1 MSYRQSSKR
10 ERLIDWMRH
19 GDPEQVPVLFSP
31 GFEVAASY
39 LGKDEGEV
47 TWADAIWT
55 AEETGTHNFAH
66 LHSPL
71 PHEAVPFLDDVHLRD
86 EWDANEEGIRRL
98 TTWLETPAGTL
109 KSVQEFPPDTG
120 AYHREFLVKG
130 EKDLEVLACFIR
142 RTTDEIVVNP
152 AVRRQVEE
160 TLLHTKQ
167 QAGEVFPGCLWVFCP
182 AVELTSC
189 YYMDQATA
197 IYALYDHQDLME
209 ELMALHWRMTEIWM
223 EIGARA
229 GVDIY
234 GYAINGYEWLNPDL
248 YERYMI
254 PQARRLNA
262 IAAAQGR
269 LSWIHTCGKMKR
281 IAAGDAYQRMGVD
294 IVESLSAP
302 PSGDVDDL
310 AATRRAIGPDITTR
324 GAINCELLYSDDLA
338 AVRARTADV
347 LEATLGF
354 RHMVGDTNGSYP
366 AYAWANIKAVID
378 TVRDQGRLFE

>member
-1 MSYRQSSKR
+1 MSLSDSTKR
-10 ERLIDWMRH
+10 ERLLDWMRY

-47 TWADAIWT
+47 TWADAIRT

-66 LHSPL
+66 LHGPL
-71 PHEAVPFLDDVHLRD
+71 PHEAVPFLDDIHLRD
-86 EWDANEEGIRRL
+86 EWDRTEEGIRRL

-109 KSVQEFPPDTG
+109 KSVQEFPPNAG

-142 RTTDEIVVNP
+142 RTTDEIVANP

-167 QAGEVFPGCLWVFCP
+167 QARDVFPGCLWVFCP

-197 IYALYDHQDLME
+197 IYALYDRQDLME
-209 ELMALHWRMTEIWM
+209 ELMALHWRTTEIWM
-223 EIGARA
+223 EVGART

-234 GYAINGYEWLNPDL
+234 GYAVNGYEWLNPDL

-254 PQARRLNA
+254 PQATRINE

-281 IAAGDAYQRMGVD
+281 IAAGGAYQRMGVD
-294 IVESLSAP
+294 LVESLSAP
-302 PSGDVDDL
+302 PTGDVDDL
-310 AATRRAIGPDITTR
+310 AETRRAIGAEVTTR
-324 GAINCELLYSDDLA
+324 GAMNCELLYSDDPA
-338 AVRARTADV
+338 AVRERTAEV
-347 LEATLGF
+347 LEATRGY

-366 AYAWANIKAVID
+366 AYPWANIKAVID
-378 TVRDQGRLFE
+378 VVREQGRLYD